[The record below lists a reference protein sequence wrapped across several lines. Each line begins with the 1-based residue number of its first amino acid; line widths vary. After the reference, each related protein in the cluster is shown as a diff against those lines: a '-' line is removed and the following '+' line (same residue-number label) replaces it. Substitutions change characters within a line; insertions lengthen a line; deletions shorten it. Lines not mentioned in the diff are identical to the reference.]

1 MKNMFPQFAR
11 NIEINPSNN
20 VLDILV
26 KLNGKYNNVIMVV
39 GSDRVREFENLLKR
53 YMMLSQGMVIIS
65 LIT

>member
-1 MKNMFPQFAR
+1 MKKMFPQFAR

-39 GSDRVREFENLLKR
+39 GSDRVREFDD
-53 YMMLSQGMVIIS
+53 IIKK
-65 LIT
+65 I